1 MHIMAQRFN
10 SKLDAQLLG
19 RRLRAA
25 RKARGETL
33 ISLAVATGVH
43 HSQISR
49 IERGEVVTLNKNVQK
64 ICEFL
69 NETDDPFLL
78 AAAPTLGQR
87 VDRLLLAAPENE
99 EVLRVLVEALEALR
113 AKAS

>member
-1 MHIMAQRFN
+1 MAQRFN

-19 RRLRAA
+19 RRLRTA
-25 RKARGETL
+25 RREQGYTL
-33 ISLAVATGVH
+33 ESLACEVGVH

-49 IERGEVVTLNKNVQK
+49 IERGEVATLNRNVQK

-69 NETDDPFLL
+69 GEPHDPLVL
-78 AAAPTLGQR
+78 AAVPTLGQR
-87 VDRLLLAAPENE
+87 IDMLLLAAPENE